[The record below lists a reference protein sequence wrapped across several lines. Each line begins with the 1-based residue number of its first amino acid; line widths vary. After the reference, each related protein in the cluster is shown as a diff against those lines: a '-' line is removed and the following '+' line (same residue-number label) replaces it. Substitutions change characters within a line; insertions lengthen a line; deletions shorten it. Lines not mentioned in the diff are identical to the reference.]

1 MHCPHHTTKFLGS
14 FGPPWT
20 RLSLLPQSFCS
31 ERPCLS
37 TNLSK
42 STAVLRDPWG
52 FKCKDSRLIPA
63 SPQAWLSIESLPRA
77 VNLKDVAVRLLN
89 AHLLGCQGHV
99 PALWPLPSGF
109 PGRMR
114 CCERGSVAT
123 LAGICLGQEATPAW
137 HQRAL
142 SQPPGLLCPC
152 GAPQVTENCPLL
164 HLLSLPRGNMV
175 TGQVCEC
182 QALRD

>member
-20 RLSLLPQSFCS
+20 RLSLLLQSFCS

-42 STAVLRDPWG
+42 STAVLLDPWG

-137 HQRAL
+137 QRGPCPSRLACCVHAGPPR
-142 SQPPGLLCPC
+142 SQRTVHCSICFPC
-152 GAPQVTENCPLL
+152 LEETWSRARFVSVRP
-164 HLLSLPRGNMV
+164 
-175 TGQVCEC
+175 
-182 QALRD
+182 